1 MSNKPFAGKHVVIMG
16 LGLHGGGVG
25 AAEYFAKQGAR
36 VLVTDLKSAEQ
47 LAPSLKKLRRYRKID
62 YVLGEH
68 READF
73 TKADLIIKNPDVPAS
88 SPYLV
93 HAQKAGVR
101 ISSDVGIFF
110 ENCPAPI
117 LGITGSKGKT
127 TTASL
132 AAHLLRAQYRHVV
145 LAGNVRLSVLSV
157 LDSITPESA
166 VVLELSSFQLEVLP
180 DLQRSPH
187 VAVITELFPDH
198 LNRYADLYA
207 YYEAKEHIFRF
218 QKEDDFRVVNFDNA
232 TVRDRALH
240 LGKGQMYGF
249 SGTSAVAQGTFF
261 RDEKFVWSTNNE
273 EYVIAAHA
281 DLQMKGA
288 HNIRNACAAITA
300 AILYGLVPKEVAPA
314 LQTFKGVPYR
324 QEPVGEVD
332 GVHFVNDTASTTPQ
346 STIVALDA
354 MTQPTIVIAGGSEK
368 GLDYTELAAAL
379 VHKAKSVILLHD
391 EASFRLASLINAND
405 PAYPVLWAYTMDEA
419 VEIALQQAQPGDV
432 VLLSPAAA
440 SFGLFANEFDRGD
453 QFTEAVQSREKKLG
467 KRRA

>member
-1 MSNKPFAGKHVVIMG
+1 MKNKPFAGKRVVVMG
-16 LGLHGGGVG
+16 LGLQGGGTG

-36 VLVTDLKSAEQ
+36 VLVTDLKNAEQ
-47 LAPSLKKLRRYRKID
+47 LAPSLKKLRRFRKIE

-73 TKADLIIKNPDVPAS
+73 AQADLIVKNPDVPATS
-88 SPYLV
+88 HYLAV
-93 HAQKAGVR
+93 AQKAGVR

-132 AAHLLRAQYRHVV
+132 AAHLLRAQYKHVV
-145 LAGNVRLSVLSV
+145 LVGNVRLSVLSV
-157 LDSITPESA
+157 LDSITTESA

-198 LNRYADLYA
+198 LNRYADLNA
-207 YYEAKEHIFRF
+207 YYEAKEHIFRY
-218 QKEDDFRVVNFDNA
+218 QRENDFRIVNYDNP

-240 LGKGQMYGF
+240 LGKGQSYGF
-249 SGTSAVAQGTFF
+249 SSAGAVTQGTFF
-261 RDEKFVWSTNNE
+261 RDESFVWRNNNE
-273 EYVIAAHA
+273 EHVIATRA
-281 DLQMKGA
+281 DLQMKGE

-324 QEPVGEVD
+324 QEPVGEID
-332 GVHFVNDTASTTPQ
+332 GVQFINDTASTTPQ
-346 STIVALDA
+346 STIVALQA

-368 GLDYTELAAAL
+368 GLDYAELASTI
-379 VHKAKSVILLHD
+379 VQKAKCVILLHD
-391 EASFRLASLINAND
+391 EASFRLASLINTND

-419 VEIALQQAQPGDV
+419 VEIAMQQAQGGDA

-440 SFGLFANEFDRGD
+440 SFGLFTNEFDRGD
-453 QFTEAVQSREKKLG
+453 QFTEAVQSREKKRE
-467 KRRA
+467 KRRS